1 MELRVRE
8 VAKLFAIPEK
18 RIYEWIKDKGLPTR
32 QINGQ
37 YRFNRA
43 ELLEWATARQVH
55 LSSEIFGGQENGSG
69 PPPSL
74 ATALEAGGI
83 FHGVGVSDR
92 ESALREIVKNMPLP
106 DGVDRE
112 LLFDVLLAREAL
124 QSTGV
129 GDGIAIPHVRN
140 PVVLHVPKAMVSLCL
155 LATPI
160 EFGAMDG
167 KPVHALFSLISPTVR
182 THLHLLSR
190 LAYALRD
197 VGFKA
202 AVTRRAPPDEIFEEA
217 RRVETGLAR
226 PAIAAT
232 KEGQR

>member
-18 RIYEWIKDKGLPTR
+18 RIYEWIKDKGLPAR
-32 QINGQ
+32 QIGGQ
-37 YRFNRA
+37 YRFHRA
-43 ELLEWATARQVH
+43 ELLEWATAHQVH

-74 ATALEAGGI
+74 AIALQAGGI

-92 ESALREIVKNMPLP
+92 ESALREIVKSMPLP
-106 DGVDRE
+106 DNVDRE

-155 LATPI
+155 LSAPI

-167 KPVHALFSLISPTVR
+167 KPVHALFSVISPTVR

-190 LAYALRD
+190 LTYGLRQAQFSVPVAAQASREALLEGAR
-197 VGFKA
+197 
-202 AVTRRAPPDEIFEEA
+202 AVD
-217 RRVETGLAR
+217 LASQ
-226 PAIAAT
+226 PAQKVAGT
-232 KEGQR
+232 